1 MLKIRRKTLD
11 YEKPIINTYPHT
23 ANIFAIM
30 KNNPYIVSD
39 LAVEMVGLVYD
50 NELDRLD
57 FSISLE
63 IMRYMNNY
71 PHMYCHGISRTVVEK
86 KWKKFSSF
94 VEDMIDDGY
103 YIQLLLD
110 TYYISA
116 YSEMYHREHF
126 MHNPMIFGYDKSAR
140 MVIMADSF
148 EKGIYETRTATYD
161 EINNGFLDSFFNDWL
176 DGVRLCKLKEDPF
189 TYTGYNAKYMVEQI
203 KNFLTNKNTT
213 AITYEEDKRRRDIPE
228 RFSYGLEIYDEIT
241 GYFERVRE
249 QQTAIDIR
257 ILYALYDHFNLFKFI
272 IEQLIQRK
280 QLKDGNESYSRY
292 IVFASRA
299 KNMYM
304 QAIKYNM
311 THSDK
316 ALQNIIDTCKEL
328 KVAEQCALEEMV
340 SNIIVDADILPDDSI
355 TSSKSEMFA
364 DSIYIEFGDENHWRK
379 RMLSDDTYYADKK
392 GSYFKCQLYGQFVN
406 LSVKRKEGYGIADV
420 FVDGKKFAEID
431 YANISDE
438 DKISLDVGQVG
449 YHSIKV
455 VKRDADGSCINISK
469 ISVADES
476 FLQGC
481 NMAKLVEMKKCH
493 GDKLYK
499 EYGSLGRDI
508 MGAERKLPEV
518 MTWCNYRFEKAANI
532 ILFHHTADNRGVGR
546 CDENGNIAAY
556 ALSDK
561 VFNLD
566 IVIPGDGMMIS
577 FYFVDYDRLNR
588 GMKMIVKDGDTEEE
602 LMQQD
607 IREFHEGVLV
617 SCKMKGHLKVYF
629 EKIDGPDAVLSAVF
643 FD

>member
-1 MLKIRRKTLD
+1 MFKTKSKILD

-39 LAVEMVGLVYD
+39 LAVEMIGLVYD
-50 NELDRLD
+50 KELDRLD

-110 TYYISA
+110 TYYIRA
-116 YSEMYHREHF
+116 YGEMYHREHF
-126 MHNPMIFGYDKSAR
+126 MHNPMIYGYDRSSR

-148 EKGIYETRTATYD
+148 EKGIYETRTASYD

-203 KNFLTNKNTT
+203 NNYLVSKNTT
-213 AITYEEDKRRRDIPE
+213 AITYEEDKRRRDIPD
-228 RFSYGLEIYDEIT
+228 RFAYGMEIYDEIIH
-241 GYFERVRE
+241 YFERVKE
-249 QQTAIDIR
+249 QEAAIDIR
-257 ILYALYDHFNLFKFI
+257 ILYALYDHFKLFRFI

-280 QLKDGNESYSRY
+280 QLKDGNESYSKY
-292 IVFASRA
+292 TVFTSRA
-299 KNMYM
+299 KNLYM
-304 QAIKYNM
+304 QAIKFNM
-311 THSDK
+311 TNSDRT
-316 ALQNIIDTCKEL
+316 LQYMTDTCKEL
-328 KVAEQCALEEMV
+328 KADEKFALEEMV

-355 TSSKSEMFA
+355 TSSKTEMIP
-364 DSIYIEFGDENHWRK
+364 DSIYIEFGDESQWHK
-379 RMLSDDTYYADKK
+379 RTLSDEIYYADKS
-392 GSYFKCQLYGQFVN
+392 GAYFKCQFYGKYISLNIKQ
-406 LSVKRKEGYGIADV
+406 KEGYGIADV
-420 FVDGKKFAEID
+420 FVDDKKLVKID
-431 YANISDE
+431 YASISDGDE
-438 DKISLDVGQVG
+438 VGLDVGQVG

-455 VKRDADGSCINISK
+455 VKRDADGSSINISK
-469 ISVADES
+469 ISVIDES
-476 FLQGC
+476 LGQGC
-481 NMAKLVEMKKCH
+481 NMAKLVEMKKCY

-546 CDENGNIAAY
+546 TDGKGNIAAY

-566 IVIPGDGMMIS
+566 MVIPGDGMKVS

-617 SCKMKGHLKVYF
+617 SCEMKGHMKVYF
-629 EKIDGPDAVLSAVF
+629 EKIEGPDAVLSAVF